1 MVLDI
6 VVGSR
11 GPRLHLSSAPE
22 DQEIHCSREGTWRT
36 DQFGKARSHSQ
47 FSGIQFVHSL
57 GRILKTGMKGCSARN
72 RSAKLSRALLP
83 TDTGLE
89 SGYSTLLDN
98 SETTH
103 TS

>member
-11 GPRLHLSSAPE
+11 GSRLHQSSAPE
-22 DQEIHCSREGTWRT
+22 DQETHYCREGTWRT
-36 DQFGKARSHSQ
+36 DQFGKARSRSQ
-47 FSGIQFVHSL
+47 FSGILFVHSL
-57 GRILKTGMKGCSARN
+57 GRILKTEVKGCSARN
-72 RSAKLSRALLP
+72 RSAKFSRALLP

-98 SETTH
+98 SEMTH

>member
-11 GPRLHLSSAPE
+11 GPRLHWSSAPE
-22 DQEIHCSREGTWRT
+22 DQEIHYCREGTSRT
-36 DQFGKARSHSQ
+36 DQFGKARNRSQ
-47 FSGIQFVHSL
+47 FSGILFVHSL
-57 GRILKTGMKGCSARN
+57 GRILKTEVKGCSSRN
-72 RSAKLSRALLP
+72 GSAKLSRVLLP

-89 SGYSTLLDN
+89 SAYSTLLDN
-98 SETTH
+98 SEMTH